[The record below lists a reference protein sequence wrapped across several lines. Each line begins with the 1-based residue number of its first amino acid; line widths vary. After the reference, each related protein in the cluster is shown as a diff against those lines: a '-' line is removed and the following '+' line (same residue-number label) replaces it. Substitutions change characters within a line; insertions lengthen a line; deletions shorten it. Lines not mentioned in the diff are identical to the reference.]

1 MAFFT
6 QECKQKIY
14 NSKIFKPKIYNWYPS
29 STYDPKTCTITST
42 QTMSK
47 GEWFKF
53 LQDNTI
59 VNVPKPVPWNC
70 EDDNITTTV
79 VHNTNNNKKEDDNMN
94 QTTKADSTKNRMGVF
109 AKGISFDTPSGTTQY
124 IIPQIKEIKAIN
136 NRVVIIKFTDG
147 TQEKA
152 VLDSSDTFSIE
163 QGVAICITKKIL
175 SKLTYGNGSSAYNKL
190 IDYAMKIYDKQENN
204 KKKIEEEQIKTEQQ
218 ANKREEKKKNRVAK
232 MQEKE
237 KEELINILSEAIT
250 KSMQSINP
258 DISSNSEKQ

>member
-1 MAFFT
+1 MTEKEKYKMILNNA
-6 QECKQKIY
+6 EYIKY
-14 NSKIFKPKIYNWYPS
+14 MFK
-29 STYDPKTCTITST
+29 PKTCTLTST

-47 GEWFKF
+47 REWLKF

-79 VHNTNNNKKEDDNMN
+79 VHDTNNNNKKEDDNMN
-94 QTTKADSTKNRMGVF
+94 KTINTNGAKNRMGVF
-109 AKGISFDTPSGTTQY
+109 AKGVSFDTPSGTTQY

-136 NRVVIIKFTDG
+136 NRVVIIKFKDG

-175 SKLTYGNGSSAYNKL
+175 SKLTYGNGSSVYNKL
-190 IDYAMKIYDKQENN
+190 IDYAMKIYKKQEND
-204 KKKIEEEQIKTEQQ
+204 KAKAEAEKTKTEQQ
-218 ANKREEKKKNRVAK
+218 ENKREEKRKKRIAK
-232 MQEKE
+232 TQERE
-237 KEELINILSEAIT
+237 RDILSEAIA
-250 KSMQSINP
+250 KAMQSMNL
-258 DISSNSEKQ
+258 DSLEKE

>member
-1 MAFFT
+1 MNAYWFPNTKYTKHWCECNTAVDVHDYFYKDINKQFSDSLFNHIP
-6 QECKQKIY
+6 QEYI
-14 NSKIFKPKIYNWYPS
+14 KPKYRKS
-29 STYDPKTCTITST
+29 
-42 QTMSK
+42 
-47 GEWFKF
+47 
-53 LQDNTI
+53 
-59 VNVPKPVPWNC
+59 
-70 EDDNITTTV
+70 
-79 VHNTNNNKKEDDNMN
+79 TNNQKEKEDDNMN
-94 QTTKADSTKNRMGVF
+94 NKNKTDCTKNRMGVF
-109 AKGISFDTPSGTTQY
+109 ASGISFDTPSGTTQY

-190 IDYAMKIYDKQENN
+190 IDYAMKIYDKQEDN

-250 KSMQSINP
+250 KAMQSINP